1 MSEAESIYHFKSDS
15 ERDAIA
21 TRLEEIDAEI
31 DAIREYQF
39 ETWWT
44 ATGREHRA
52 ENGHSLAKVSFMAG
66 VEQNHFSLP
75 CSNPIGWFG
84 IFSIGVL
91 LGLIISTIAMLII
104 VQPN

>member
-1 MSEAESIYHFKSDS
+1 MSEAESVYHLAPDC
-15 ERDAIA
+15 ERDAMA

-31 DAIREYQF
+31 EWIRNYQF

-44 ATGREHRA
+44 ATGREYRA
-52 ENGHSLAKVSFMAG
+52 ESGHTLARASFIAG
-66 VEQNHFSLP
+66 SEQAYISLP
-75 CSNPIGWFG
+75 PCAGPSWFG

>member
-1 MSEAESIYHFKSDS
+1 MSEAESLYHLAPDC
-15 ERDAIA
+15 ERDAMA

-31 DAIREYQF
+31 DALRDYQF

-52 ENGHSLAKVSFMAG
+52 ENGHSLAKVSFIAG
-66 VEQNHFSLP
+66 AEQCCFSLP
-75 CSNPIGWFG
+75 CANPVGWFG

-91 LGLIISTIAMLII
+91 IGLIISTIMCLLVI
-104 VQPN
+104 QPN